1 MNAFKVVVAF
11 ARRAA
16 REPLAHFLA
25 VALLLF
31 GLNALLNPSA
41 VRPSGDEIL
50 VTEGRIR
57 QIAEGFRLTGGRTP
71 EEAELKALVDD
82 FVAEE
87 IAYRE
92 ALAMGLDVDDTVVRR
107 RLRQKLD
114 FLHEDVSSIGE
125 PSEADLKAW
134 LAANAERYATPE
146 RRSIRQVLASADRR
160 GAAART
166 DAEAMLAK
174 LRRGEDPANLG
185 DLSLSPAITPLTTE
199 AGLAAQFGA
208 DFAHAVFAASDETW
222 FGPVA
227 SPFGEHLVLVLSKA
241 GAVAPELETIRDRVR
256 ADWIDARRV
265 ELRAERQAALRQR
278 YDVTV
283 EWPADAQ
290 ALADTEK

>member
-16 REPLAHFLA
+16 REPFAHFLA
-25 VALLLF
+25 VALVLF

-57 QIAEGFRLTGGRTP
+57 QIAEGFRLTAGRTP
-71 EEAELKALVDD
+71 DEAELKALVDD

-134 LAANAERYATPE
+134 LAANAERYATPD

-166 DAEAMLAK
+166 DAEAMLAQ
-174 LRRGEDPANLG
+174 LRRGEDPAHLG
-185 DLSLSPAITPLTTE
+185 DPSLSPAITPLTTE
-199 AGLAAQFGA
+199 AGLAVQFGA
-208 DFAHAVFAASDETW
+208 DFARAVFAASDETW

-290 ALADTEK
+290 ALADAEK